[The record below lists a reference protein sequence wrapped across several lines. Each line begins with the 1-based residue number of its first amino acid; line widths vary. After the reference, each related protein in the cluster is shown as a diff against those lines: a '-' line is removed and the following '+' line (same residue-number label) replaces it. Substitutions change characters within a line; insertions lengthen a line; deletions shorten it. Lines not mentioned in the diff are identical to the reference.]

1 MHYTVTKLHLEKK
14 IYIMNHYTADV
25 ILTGDRKAVRRH
37 SLSKVNF
44 DDYEAIVSFI
54 NVGETHWKFLYIN
67 AAESSVYY
75 LDPLPNSAEQVESE
89 LAAHKFCEYF
99 QTRTIHHRTR
109 DWVDIEFRGAVMK
122 HPIQLDGCSC
132 GVIVLMMA
140 KAVMEAFPE
149 LPKMEFGK
157 SKKHMAQERRALALK
172 ILEASVF
179 DAQNNCSMCAASKPP
194 SPGPSMTD
202 WIQWDSCTRWFHAV
216 CVPLNKVQFEQAKN
230 TAWDCCL
237 CD

>member
-1 MHYTVTKLHLEKK
+1 
-14 IYIMNHYTADV
+14 
-25 ILTGDRKAVRRH
+25 
-37 SLSKVNF
+37 
-44 DDYEAIVSFI
+44 
-54 NVGETHWKFLYIN
+54 
-67 AAESSVYY
+67 
-75 LDPLPNSAEQVESE
+75 
-89 LAAHKFCEYF
+89 
-99 QTRTIHHRTR
+99 
-109 DWVDIEFRGAVMK
+109 MK